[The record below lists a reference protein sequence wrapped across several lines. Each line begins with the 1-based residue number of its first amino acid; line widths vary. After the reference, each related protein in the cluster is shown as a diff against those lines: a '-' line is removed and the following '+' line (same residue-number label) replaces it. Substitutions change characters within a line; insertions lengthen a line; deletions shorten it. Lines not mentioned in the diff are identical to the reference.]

1 MIKEELLYLE
11 TYSLYQERGVKF
23 SMDELSARL
32 GISKKTLYEFV
43 RSKAELIELC
53 MTRYFDAVAKE
64 QDEIRENLALSVLQ
78 KVERVLCV
86 VPQMPFRDYR
96 IRELRRAFPQAYLQ
110 LTAWLENGWEKTFAV
125 MDEAVERGE
134 LEAFDH
140 ALFAKIYAY
149 AMEGMM
155 LEREQRTSADFAEE
169 QRRAVKMLL
178 GGICSESGRERLF
191 SETN

>member
-64 QDEIRENLALSVLQ
+64 QDEIRENPALSVLQ